1 MWPIFDMVALV
12 KTQVENGLIKLF
24 DFQRQT
30 IDVFDQSIFTL
41 KDSGLHDKEE
51 KKINI
56 SDPLTATAA

>member
-1 MWPIFDMVALV
+1 MVALV

-41 KDSGLHDKEE
+41 KYSGLHDKEE